1 MKKECKLYNII
12 FPVWMLFLFPLA
24 WLIIIP
30 SNFIIDSLVLIASIY
45 ALKINSKKQFY
56 KTHIFKIF
64 LFGMLSDIIGA
75 VYMFIMMF
83 LFEVT
88 DIPDAP
94 LLTVPGLL
102 ISSVMIFVFNYF
114 ITFKKIDKKERLKL
128 SIIYA
133 VITAPYTFL
142 IPINWIY

>member
-30 SNFIIDSLVLIASIY
+30 SNFIIDSLVLISSMY
-45 ALKINSKKQFY
+45 VLKINNKKQFY
-56 KTHIFKIF
+56 KTHILKIF

-114 ITFKKIDKKERLKL
+114 ITFKKIDKIERLKL